1 MIINYFDSSNP
12 NSLKNKTKQFGLWTW
27 SFQQNI
33 PEMDLNM
40 GLMQF
45 EEDHGQREFC
55 TKCAEEVY
63 NIANSKRIKISATCK
78 NRIKR

>member
-1 MIINYFDSSNP
+1 MIINYFDGSNP
-12 NSLKNKTKQFGLWTW
+12 NSLENKTKQFGLWTW

-33 PEMDLNM
+33 PETDLNM

-45 EEDHGQREFC
+45 EDHWQREFC
-55 TKCAEEVY
+55 TECAEEVC
-63 NIANSKRIKISATCK
+63 NIANSKRIKISTTCK